1 MSSTQ
6 SLLLITLIITII
18 VVVMAM
24 LLINR
29 RQLRDIEELDNE
41 LGNMEDLHLER
52 AIGKL
57 DQMELAGESLATL
70 NTWKKSYQKAAEL
83 FPEIQHLIEDGADE
97 NARYRLVKSHQS
109 IKQAREL
116 VDSVSEDVKNS
127 SDVFTQLLESNRENK
142 AQYDELM
149 QSYREIRKEILA
161 DSFDYSVALEEIENR
176 LSAMEEDFAQA
187 KNLSAQGDHVEAKR
201 VLSKIRADLTALK
214 TKLPEVKEDQHDLQ
228 TVFADQL
235 DEIAAGYKEMRDA
248 KYGFGSLDVLLEIR
262 QSNDQIDR
270 SLAALAQLDLEE
282 TSKGMKKV
290 EKEIKTLYRILEK
303 EYKARPF
310 VEKNQDKLQR
320 LLTHQ
325 QTVSQQLIKKLR
337 HIDESY
343 ELTHGELDESRELE
357 REVHKMD
364 SDYIRASQRIADG
377 RAVYSE
383 VQDDWIKILGRL
395 QEIGKRQQ
403 ELSEAVDGL
412 YEAEEVAQRSI
423 KEFKQQVSLVY
434 RHLSRQNLPGI
445 PEGFLQM
452 YTLVIN
458 EISKTSGE
466 LNQVRINMEKISEEL
481 VQISDD
487 VDRLQRE
494 AEDIISSANLFE
506 LTMQYSNKFLDNETV
521 VRARRNAMKLYDRD
535 YNYKDALD
543 TIATAVERAEPG
555 SYQRIENAY
564 YQEQKELID

>member
-1 MSSTQ
+1 MKEKST
-6 SLLLITLIITII
+6 
-18 VVVMAM
+18 
-24 LLINR
+24 R
-29 RQLRDIEELDNE
+29 
-41 LGNMEDLHLER
+41 
-52 AIGKL
+52 
-57 DQMELAGESLATL
+57 
-70 NTWKKSYQKAAEL
+70 W
-83 FPEIQHLIEDGADE
+83 
-97 NARYRLVKSHQS
+97 
-109 IKQAREL
+109 
-116 VDSVSEDVKNS
+116 
-127 SDVFTQLLESNRENK
+127 
-142 AQYDELM
+142 
-149 QSYREIRKEILA
+149 IL
-161 DSFDYSVALEEIENR
+161 
-176 LSAMEEDFAQA
+176 
-187 KNLSAQGDHVEAKR
+187 
-201 VLSKIRADLTALK
+201 T
-214 TKLPEVKEDQHDLQ
+214 
-228 TVFADQL
+228 
-235 DEIAAGYKEMRDA
+235 
-248 KYGFGSLDVLLEIR
+248 
-262 QSNDQIDR
+262 
-270 SLAALAQLDLEE
+270 
-282 TSKGMKKV
+282 TSG
-290 EKEIKTLYRILEK
+290 
-303 EYKARPF
+303 P
-310 VEKNQDKLQR
+310 
-320 LLTHQ
+320 
-325 QTVSQQLIKKLR
+325 
-337 HIDESY
+337 
-343 ELTHGELDESRELE
+343 
-357 REVHKMD
+357 
-364 SDYIRASQRIADG
+364 ASGIADG

-452 YTLVIN
+452 YTLVVN